1 MLQNAIYEQN
11 QQNHFP
17 NKLRKITKFT
27 FCNGRTATKGR
38 HYTVIPTTAF
48 ELHQIYSQICNKRI
62 QDPNFFA
69 LPYNSSSFLFIIDGL
84 FSITFSLKCCCMH
97 KQFRYTPNISTMA
110 LNLLMSISLI
120 MRHFDTHTHVPKQG
134 KYSQHLMLVPLS

>member
-38 HYTVIPTTAF
+38 HYKVIPTTAF
-48 ELHQIYSQICNKRI
+48 ELHQIKLDMLQTYTRQG
-62 QDPNFFA
+62 PNFCA
-69 LPYNSSSFLFIIDGL
+69 LAYNSSTYLFIIDGL

-110 LNLLMSISLI
+110 LNLRMSISLI
-120 MRHFDTHTHVPKQG
+120 MRHFDTHTQVPKRE
-134 KYSQHLMLVPLS
+134 STLNIFCAFH